1 MNTPE
6 PLDDSAREY
15 ASDLLVTSWIS
26 DAGLWCE
33 KNGFTS
39 VGIWSTFL
47 TYAEILPIT
56 KEYFWLWTIA
66 ELEAAMIKATP
77 WETSKLRWI
86 RENMS
91 CVGSWYNSLLSII
104 KKSDLTLILKK
115 KIMATIHKW
124 FIDDTVLQV
133 LNQ

>member
-39 VGIWSTFL
+39 VGI
-47 TYAEILPIT
+47 
-56 KEYFWLWTIA
+56 
-66 ELEAAMIKATP
+66 
-77 WETSKLRWI
+77 
-86 RENMS
+86 
-91 CVGSWYNSLLSII
+91 
-104 KKSDLTLILKK
+104 
-115 KIMATIHKW
+115 
-124 FIDDTVLQV
+124 
-133 LNQ
+133 